1 MSLVKR
7 ARSAEVKCHRK
18 NEWTLVANISR
29 GFANIINASNIQIN
43 ICKIEINNYLV
54 QKTWKLNHCGKPHLA
69 CKLATK
75 VVVLL
80 LSRLPTF

>member
-1 MSLVKR
+1 MQFFVKQIR
-7 ARSAEVKCHRK
+7 LFTILCCS
-18 NEWTLVANISR
+18 NLVANISR